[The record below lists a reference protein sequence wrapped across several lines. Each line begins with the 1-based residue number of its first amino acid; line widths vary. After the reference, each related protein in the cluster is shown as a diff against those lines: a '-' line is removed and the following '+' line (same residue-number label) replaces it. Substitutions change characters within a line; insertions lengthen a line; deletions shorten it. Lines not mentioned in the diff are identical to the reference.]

1 MISTINLNKRYQR
14 RLITYTMVML
24 LATVAVST
32 AASTED
38 MMLETEKGDWQ
49 AIFHPNVKEAP
60 AGG

>member
-1 MISTINLNKRYQR
+1 
-14 RLITYTMVML
+14 MVML